1 MENALDSRQKRP
13 ISYEPY
19 LTAFKFTLAKGVLI
33 PILVTGGSF
42 QANNQIPEILFL
54 LFLWN

>member
-1 MENALDSRQKRP
+1 MPLAPHRKDQFHMNP
-13 ISYEPY
+13 IY
-19 LTAFKFTLAKGVLI
+19 LTAFKFTLAKGILI

-42 QANNQIPEILFL
+42 QANNQIPEILLL